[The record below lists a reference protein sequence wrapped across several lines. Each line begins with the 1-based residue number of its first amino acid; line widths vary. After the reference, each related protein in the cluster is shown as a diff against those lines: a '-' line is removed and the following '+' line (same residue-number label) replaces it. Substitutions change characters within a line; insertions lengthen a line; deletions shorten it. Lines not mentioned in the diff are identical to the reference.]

1 MVLKQIGPTFNVFDP
16 NKAGIFEY
24 IFLEAGVVNLTTPSP
39 PPSYLTKNLSNYL
52 QLYAIAKQSI

>member
-1 MVLKQIGPTFNVFDP
+1 MVLKQIGSTFNVFDP

-24 IFLEAGVVNLTTPSP
+24 IFLEVGVVNLTS
-39 PPSYLTKNLSNYL
+39 PSYLTKNLSNYL

>member
-1 MVLKQIGPTFNVFDP
+1 MVLKQIGSTFNVFDP

-24 IFLEAGVVNLTTPSP
+24 LFLEVGVVNLTP
-39 PPSYLTKNLSNYL
+39 PPSYFTKNLSNYL